1 MKRPDTVKFK
11 CPQCGDLNRS
21 RCLNVKKLRTADQVV
36 RYRQCLKCGERFY
49 TQELIISNYANRRK
63 KWIESFKIVES
74 ELAKI
79 KQGVYAI

>member
-1 MKRPDTVKFK
+1 MSRSDTIKFK
-11 CPQCGDLNRS
+11 CPLCNDLNRS

-36 RYRQCLKCGERFY
+36 RYRQCLKCGEKFY
-49 TQELIISNYANRRK
+49 AQELIISNYANRRK
-63 KWIESFKIVES
+63 KWIASFKLVES